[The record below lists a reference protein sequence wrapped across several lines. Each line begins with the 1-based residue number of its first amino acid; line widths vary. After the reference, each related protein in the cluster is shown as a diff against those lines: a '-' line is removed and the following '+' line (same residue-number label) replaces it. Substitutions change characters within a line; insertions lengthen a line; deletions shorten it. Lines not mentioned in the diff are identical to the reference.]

1 MRAIITSEGGPFP
14 DVPARTI
21 RARAEKM
28 LAHLGLDAEVSIALV
43 GDRAMKALHAR
54 WMGDPTTTDVLSFPL
69 HDRPREVIA
78 RGGEM
83 ALGDIAVCVP
93 QAKRQARTRKVSV
106 LDEAT
111 ALVAHGI
118 LHLCGLDHRTPD
130 EEREM
135 FALGRVLEVA
145 AINKKPLALRLAWKE
160 AVGSNRRG
168 HAR

>member
-1 MRAIITSEGGPFP
+1 VLTSEGGPFP
-14 DVPARTI
+14 DVPARTL

-28 LAHLGLDAEVSIALV
+28 LAHLGLEHAEVSIALV

-54 WMGDPTTTDVLSFPL
+54 WMDDPSTTDVLSFPL
-69 HDRPREVIA
+69 HDEPREVIA
-78 RGGEM
+78 RGGPI

-111 ALVAHGI
+111 ALVAHGV
-118 LHLCGLDHRTPD
+118 LHLCGFDHRTAD

-145 AINKKPLALRLAWKE
+145 AINKKPLAVRIAF
-160 AVGSNRRG
+160 ASRR
-168 HAR
+168 